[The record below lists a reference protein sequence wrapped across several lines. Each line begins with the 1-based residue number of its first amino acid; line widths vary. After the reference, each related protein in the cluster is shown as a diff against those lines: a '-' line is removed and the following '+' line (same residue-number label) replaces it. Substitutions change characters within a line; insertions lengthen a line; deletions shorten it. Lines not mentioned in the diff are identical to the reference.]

1 MRCGMEVNMV
11 GHTISYIPVRVGIT
25 DTQMEK
31 LKTTASGTVEDEIEK
46 LVISAVKSILGD

>member
-46 LVISAVKSILGD
+46 LVVNAVKSVLGD